1 MLLFQLVC
9 QYNYEYMY
17 SHCSMLRL
25 QTSDTKIENFICLL
39 NASNGKAI
47 FKSILRI
54 EYILTVMLKQSTDK
68 EN

>member
-47 FKSILRI
+47 FKSKLRI
-54 EYILTVMLKQSTDK
+54 EYF
-68 EN
+68 